1 MIEKENIEI
10 LIPTLNE
17 EGNIAETIKNLKLQ
31 GFNNLTIIDDNSQ
44 DKTVK
49 ICRELGCNVLEN
61 INLSRLGFGKSV
73 IKALKIPTQI
83 IVVYLMVITLLTIA
97 L

>member
-49 ICRELGCNVLEN
+49 ICRELGCNVLDFDVWKVN
-61 INLSRLGFGKSV
+61 F
-73 IKALKIPTQI
+73 
-83 IVVYLMVITLLTIA
+83 
-97 L
+97 